1 MCKAL
6 LKRLSQ
12 TKKDDIN
19 VTLAK
24 CFTEFGGVGNVAES
38 VEAEHILNCPHAG
51 ERIGCNFCHA
61 LLAANECNSTIQ
73 MSKSLA
79 NRLQVVFGRH
89 ATSPPPIEHAHR
101 NLCSNSVDVDVVDLL
116 EY

>member
-1 MCKAL
+1 MRKAL

-19 VTLAK
+19 VTLTK
-24 CFTEFGGVGNVAES
+24 CFTEFGEVRNVAES
-38 VEAEHILNCPHAG
+38 VEAEHILNCPRAG

-61 LLAANECNSTIQ
+61 LLTANECNSTIQ
-73 MSKSLA
+73 IVQSFA
-79 NRLQVVFGRH
+79 HRLQVVLGCH
-89 ATSPPPIEHAHR
+89 ATSPSSIEHAHR
-101 NLCSNSVDVDVVDLL
+101 NLRSDSVDVDVVGLL